1 MFIVTAYPTTSPTSS
16 AVYNSTGV
24 TGDSGNSSMGTLV
37 GLAGASVGLMG
48 AFFGVYLAQFL
59 PEGTLSRFMPQ
70 NLLNSF
76 RNDPIGS
83 IRKLV
88 NIVKDPKKAIKDA
101 IASNTGVNLDNS
113 VVTQDTPPIE
123 TKVELPQVEDVPPP
137 PPVVDSLPKVITA
150 LKPAFGIRR

>member
-1 MFIVTAYPTTSPTSS
+1 MFIVTAYPTTSPTVSS
-16 AVYNSTGV
+16 SVNATGLV
-24 TGDSGNSSMGTLV
+24 IIENNSSMGTIV

-59 PEGTLSRFMPQ
+59 PQGTLSRFMPQ

-88 NIVKDPKKAIKDA
+88 NIVKDPKKAITDA
-101 IASNTGVNLDNS
+101 IASNTGINLDGN
-113 VVTQDTPPIE
+113 VAVTQDTPPIE
-123 TKVELPQVEDVPPP
+123 TKVELPQVEDTPP
-137 PPVVDSLPKVITA
+137 PPVVDLLPKIPTV

>member
-1 MFIVTAYPTTSPTSS
+1 
-16 AVYNSTGV
+16 
-24 TGDSGNSSMGTLV
+24 MGTLV

-59 PEGTLSRFMPQ
+59 PQGTLSRFMPQ

-101 IASNTGVNLDNS
+101 IASNTGLNLDNNV

-123 TKVELPQVEDVPPP
+123 TKVELPQVEDTPPP
-137 PPVVDSLPKVITA
+137 PPEEPTPPPAVDLLPKVPTV
-150 LKPAFGIRR
+150 LRPAFGLRR

>member
-1 MFIVTAYPTTSPTSS
+1 MSGVYNATGAAGETTS
-16 AVYNSTGV
+16 
-24 TGDSGNSSMGTLV
+24 SSMGTLI

-123 TKVELPQVEDVPPP
+123 TKVELPQVDGNTPPP
-137 PPVVDSLPKVITA
+137 AVDPIPKIPTV
-150 LKPAFGIRR
+150 LRPAFGIRR